1 MVSSNFHKFILGITF
16 FFNLLKCYSYNI
28 LHSAAE
34 LTAHQNC
41 INYFQINQG
50 LVEFLFDLSHLYN
63 RFIIKPPLMLFPCP

>member
-1 MVSSNFHKFILGITF
+1 MVSSNFHKFILCTYYL

-28 LHSAAE
+28 LYAAAE

-63 RFIIKPPLMLFPCP
+63 RFIIKLLFPCP

>member
-50 LVEFLFDLSHLYN
+50 LVEF
-63 RFIIKPPLMLFPCP
+63 